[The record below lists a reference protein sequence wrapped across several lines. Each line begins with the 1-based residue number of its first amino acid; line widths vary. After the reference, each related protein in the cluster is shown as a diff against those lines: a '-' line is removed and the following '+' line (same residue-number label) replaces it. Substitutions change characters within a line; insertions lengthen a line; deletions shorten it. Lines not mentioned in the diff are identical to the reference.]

1 MEGIEQALK
10 ALEALESDSSTS
22 TKRFILHEN
31 RDNPAF
37 RFILKS
43 TYDPSMVYYVK
54 KLPEEVFRVG
64 YLLASLS
71 ENMTTFTRLLS
82 DLSNR
87 YVTGNEALNQI
98 ISTFQTMSPIEQ
110 KWYARVLQKDL
121 NVGVKSTMINQ
132 EIPGLI
138 PVFSVQLAKEWDGVL
153 SNHLIVQPKL
163 DGYRCMANTTTGKLF
178 SRNGKVIEGY
188 DELEAQVR
196 LLPDGYNID
205 GEIMSVDFKGTQTQA
220 FRKSGG
226 KVGVLNAFDV
236 ISENGPDENVD
247 QVKRLGLLQRV
258 ASDSTPVGLPPR
270 FETSLIKVV
279 EAEEIY
285 SKDLDE
291 VGKHLDDY
299 YRKCLQQGYEGVML
313 KDPDAPYVQKRSRN
327 WQKLKPVKSLD
338 LKVTGVEEGGLGTKY
353 LNSTGKI
360 IVNFEGCSVGVG
372 SGLSDEQR
380 LAWWLDPTLI
390 VGKTVEVLYQE
401 VTTNQLGG
409 KSLRFPRFKCIRTD
423 K

>member
-10 ALEALESDSSTS
+10 ALEALESDSSTT
-22 TKRFILHEN
+22 TKRLILSEN
-31 RDNPAF
+31 KDNPAF
-37 RFILKS
+37 RFILKA

-54 KLPEEVFRVG
+54 KLPDECLIEADG
-64 YLLASLS
+64 YLSLD
-71 ENMTTFTRLLS
+71 ENFDSFRKLLN
-82 DLSNR
+82 DLSLR
-87 YVTGNEALNQI
+87 WITGNQALYRISMSFEA
-98 ISTFQTMSPIEQ
+98 MGVRER

-188 DELEAQVR
+188 EDLEAQVR

-226 KVGVLNAFDV
+226 KAGVLNAFDV
-236 ISENGPDENVD
+236 ISEKGPDDNTD
-247 QVKRLGLLQRV
+247 QVSRLRDLYHLTV
-258 ASDSTPVGLPPR
+258 VHDDLDNTPR
-270 FETSLIKVV
+270 TETPLIKMV
-279 EAEEIY
+279 EALEIY
-285 SKDLDE
+285 SKDTRDVSKDLE
-291 VGKHLDDY
+291 DY

-338 LKVTGVEEGGLGTKY
+338 LKVTGVEEGGIGTKY